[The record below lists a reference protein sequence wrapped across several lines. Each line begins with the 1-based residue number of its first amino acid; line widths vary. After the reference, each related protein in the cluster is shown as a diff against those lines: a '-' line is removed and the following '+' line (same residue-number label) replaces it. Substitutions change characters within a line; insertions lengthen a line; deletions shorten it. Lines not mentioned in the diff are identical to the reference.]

1 MLFPRIQGA
10 QKQVPE
16 TNGAGA
22 ATAGPVSAEADDDWF
37 ADETRKVLWHEYMSS
52 AQVVKALP
60 LRCHCGTATAANRKG
75 HDKGARLASRPAL
88 P

>member
-60 LRCHCGTATAANRKG
+60 PRRTVRDTTRALVWFLGRRSLR
-75 HDKGARLASRPAL
+75 L
-88 P
+88 PI